1 MYMRVKIRLDTFK
14 DAQQFAE
21 IAERCD
27 GWIHIMDANG
37 MCVNGKS
44 ILGALHAMEFTDI
57 WCESENDI
65 YTKIQDFVI

>member
-1 MYMRVKIRLDTFK
+1 MRVKIRLDTLK
-14 DAQQFAE
+14 DAQRFAE
-21 IAERCD
+21 IAESCE
-27 GWIHIMDANG
+27 GWVHITDANG

-65 YTKIQDFVI
+65 YTKIQGFVI